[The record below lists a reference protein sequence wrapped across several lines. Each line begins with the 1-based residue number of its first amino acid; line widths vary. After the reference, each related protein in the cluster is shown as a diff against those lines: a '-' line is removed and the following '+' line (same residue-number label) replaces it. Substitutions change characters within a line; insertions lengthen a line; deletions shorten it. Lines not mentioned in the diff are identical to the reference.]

1 VPDRAAR
8 LLGDRFARVLVAPS
22 SFGDELGAPVVAA
35 AVARGLHGA
44 GWATDEL
51 PVEDPVALADPG
63 FARRLR
69 AARAVV
75 VGAGTLDRAML
86 RGAPAGEIA
95 VRARQAGVPCHAVT
109 ARNALDP
116 FEARILD
123 LQVVLEAA
131 DAGALEAAGRELG
144 RLI

>member
-1 VPDRAAR
+1 MPDRPAR

-22 SFGDELGAPVVAA
+22 PFGDGLGAPAVAA
-35 AVARGLHGA
+35 AVARGLETA

-51 PVEDPVALADPG
+51 PVEDPAALEDPG
-63 FARRLR
+63 FAVRLR

-75 VGAGTLDRAML
+75 VGRGTLDRAVL

-95 VRARQAGVPCHAVT
+95 VRARQGGVPCHAVT

-116 FEARILD
+116 FDARILD
-123 LQVVLEAA
+123 LQVVLEAG

-144 RLI
+144 LLI